1 MLPYTDTPVNSSRIR
16 LSPEESRAGAIAAAR
31 ALLIEE
37 GPGAVTL
44 KAVAARVG
52 KTHANILH
60 HFGSAA
66 GLQRALAEDISA
78 RVTKGIGE
86 AVEASWRGEADEGLI
101 VERTF
106 EAFEREGGGALASW
120 MILTGETAN
129 LAPILHAIH
138 DLVERL
144 GEGKPGHPVREH
156 TLGLVLL
163 ALGNSLLGK
172 PMAEAL
178 DLPPTAA
185 RDLGRRL
192 LRDPAGVAKEGARD

>member
-1 MLPYTDTPVNSSRIR
+1 MLIQTDTNVNNGRR
-16 LSPEESRAGAIAAAR
+16 LTPEASRAAAVDAAR

-78 RVTKGIGE
+78 RVIAGIGE
-86 AVEASWRGEADEGLI
+86 AVEAAWRGDADERLI
-101 VERTF
+101 VDRTF
-106 EAFEREGGGALASW
+106 AAFEREGGGALASW
-120 MILTGETAN
+120 MILTGETGS

-138 DLVERL
+138 DLVRRL

-163 ALGNSLLGK
+163 ALGNSLLGR

-178 DLPPTAA
+178 DLPADAA
-185 RDLGRRL
+185 RELGLKL
-192 LRDPAGVAKEGARD
+192 LRGSSKAA

>member
-1 MLPYTDTPVNSSRIR
+1 MLSNTDIAVNTRVR
-16 LSPEESRAGAIAAAR
+16 LPPEESRAAAIEAAR
-31 ALLIEE
+31 TLLIEE

-52 KTHANILH
+52 KTHANLLH
-60 HFGSAA
+60 HFGTAA
-66 GLQRALAEDISA
+66 GLQEALAAHISA
-78 RVTKGIGE
+78 RVTQGIGE
-86 AVEASWRGEADEGLI
+86 AVEAAWRGEADEGLI

-106 EAFEREGGGALASW
+106 DAFEREGAGALASW
-120 MILTGETAN
+120 MILTGETGK

-144 GEGKPGHPVREH
+144 GEGNPGHPVREH

-172 PMAEAL
+172 PVADAL
-178 DLPPTAA
+178 ELPPHAA
-185 RDLGRRL
+185 RELGRRL
-192 LRDPAGVAKEGARD
+192 LRDPHGVAKAGDPA